1 MDLSYNLPTNMVP
14 QTKIESQDKEHHHH
28 QNDGESTSASTV
40 STLGRQ
46 QPYRSP
52 VPASADKAARRIS
65 PPISSVRRISWDN
78 CKLDLD
84 RDRRSRSLSK
94 RRKLNGITLNNGS
107 CSIKSIHTNTNSG
120 SIDGDSGNPQE
131 SLNGRHNEEDKKSSK
146 AVIIGRE
153 VFVVFILI
161 TAGVFGSMSY

>member
-1 MDLSYNLPTNMVP
+1 MVP
-14 QTKIESQDKEHHHH
+14 QKKTESKDNHHH
-28 QNDGESTSASTV
+28 DGESTSASTV
-40 STLGRQ
+40 SSSTLGRHQ
-46 QPYRSP
+46 QYRAP
-52 VPASADKAARRIS
+52 LPASADKASRRQS

-94 RRKLNGITLNNGS
+94 RRKLNGIALNNGS
-107 CSIKSIHTNTNSG
+107 CSIKSIHTGTNSG

-153 VFVVFILI
+153 LFVVFILI